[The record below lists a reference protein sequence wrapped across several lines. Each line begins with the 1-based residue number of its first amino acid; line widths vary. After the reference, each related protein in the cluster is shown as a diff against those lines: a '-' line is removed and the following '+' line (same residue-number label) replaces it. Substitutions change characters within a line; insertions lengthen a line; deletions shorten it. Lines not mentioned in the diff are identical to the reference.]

1 LFILDT
7 CQWKSH
13 FGLVNMTEKIS
24 KARELL
30 DEFRMVFGKVGLLDA
45 IIPPALFLGLNEWVG
60 FQAAMIG
67 SLGLAVL
74 IAALRLRRKQPVLYA
89 MAGMASIGLAIAL
102 VYLIG
107 RSQGFFLPDIVSS
120 GMVIGL
126 SLVSLVIGKPMVAW
140 TSFLAR
146 RWPLDWYWHNRVRP
160 AYAEV
165 TLAWTIFFA
174 LRLLWQVTLF
184 QETNI
189 GQLALVNTLLG
200 WPFIVILLI
209 VSYIYGIW
217 RLGRLGGP
225 SVEEFCNNTPPPW
238 QSQRRGF

>member
-1 LFILDT
+1 
-7 CQWKSH
+7 
-13 FGLVNMTEKIS
+13 MPEKTS

-30 DEFRMVFGKVGLLDA
+30 DEFRTVVGKVGLLDT
-45 IIPPALFLGLNEWVG
+45 IIPPALFLALNEWVG

-67 SLGLAVL
+67 SLGLVVL
-74 IAALRLRRKQPVLYA
+74 IAALRLRRKQPLFYA
-89 MAGMASIGLAIAL
+89 LAGMASIGLAIAL
-102 VYLIG
+102 AYLIG
-107 RSQGFFLPDIVSS
+107 RSQGYFLPDIVSS
-120 GMVIGL
+120 GLVIGL
-126 SLVSLVIGKPMVAW
+126 SLISLIIRKPMVAW

-146 RWPLDWYWHNRVRP
+146 RWPLDWYWHYRVRP

-174 LRLLWQVTLF
+174 LRLFWQVALF
-184 QETNI
+184 QGDNI

-225 SVEEFCNNTPPPW
+225 SVEEFRNNTPPPW